1 MLKKNHFSIVL
12 VAVFFFSSLY
22 MSNTIVN
29 GAIVHK
35 AHGHSF
41 TPDDHAL
48 FMATIDQFHAE
59 SKLVQTSIANNNLT
73 LAQGHAD
80 KAANLYF
87 QNLMFEIAEK
97 DQKIAE
103 DLSIAVKSLQ
113 NTTLSASSSSASSVG
128 FGQQQQ
134 VNQLVNDIDT
144 KVGEI
149 TTMTI
154 RQQEGG
160 LGFLDPVFGAMSSIF
175 GEKKDD
181 GNTKLHALRVAEL
194 VDMALISYG
203 NAYDVR
209 FDMTNMSNMAMM
221 VDNSTMPMSTSM
233 TDDNNSDQGMDQMNN
248 MPSPAMTKSGNNMSK
263 NHSPVNVAEHQS
275 SQALSAKALEIFN
288 DDLKPMTPDNGSTVS
303 ISNLENGLIQLNHSV
318 MDKALPMDIMMV
330 VHTQIH
336 PNLLEAFNLPLRP
349 GV

>member
-1 MLKKNHFSIVL
+1 MLKEKLFSIVL
-12 VAVFFFSSLY
+12 IAGILFISVY
-22 MSNTIVN
+22 MINTDIN
-29 GAIVHK
+29 SAIVHN

-41 TPDDHAL
+41 TPDDHAS
-48 FMATIDQFHAE
+48 FIASIDQFHLE

-97 DQKIAE
+97 DQKMAE

-113 NTTLSASSSSASSVG
+113 NITLSASSSSASASAV
-128 FGQQQQ
+128 FGHQQQA
-134 VNQLVNDIDT
+134 NQLVNDIDT
-144 KVGEI
+144 KAGEI

-160 LGFLDPVFGAMSSIF
+160 LGFLDPIFGAISSLF
-175 GEKKDD
+175 GDKKDD
-181 GNTKLHALRVAEL
+181 GNTKLHPLRVAEL
-194 VDMALISYG
+194 VDMVLRNYG
-203 NAYDVR
+203 NAYNVG
-209 FDMTNMSNMAMM
+209 FDMTNMSNMVMM
-221 VDNSTMPMSTSM
+221 DDNSTMSMSNMM
-233 TDDNNSDQGMDQMNN
+233 TDDDNSNLRMDQMNN
-248 MPSPAMTKSGNNMSK
+248 MHSSAMSINNSPL
-263 NHSPVNVAEHQS
+263 NVAEYQS
-275 SQALSAKALEIFN
+275 AQALSAKALEVFN
-288 DDLKPMTPDNGSTVS
+288 NELKPMTSDNDSTVS

-318 MDKALPMDIMMV
+318 RDKASPMDIMMV

-336 PNLLEAFNLPLRP
+336 PSLLEAFSIPLRP